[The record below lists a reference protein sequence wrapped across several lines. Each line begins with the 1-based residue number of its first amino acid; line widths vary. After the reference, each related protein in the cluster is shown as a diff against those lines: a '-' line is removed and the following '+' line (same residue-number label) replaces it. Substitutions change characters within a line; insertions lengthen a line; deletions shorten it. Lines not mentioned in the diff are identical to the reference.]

1 MSSSLKENSIE
12 DPKEI
17 IQETKDIINTINVD
31 IDTLKKADDIK
42 TFVQTLKLIL
52 STSAFQDKYNVKL
65 NPEIMSTLNEILNIN
80 PNYFNSVE
88 TLFLEII
95 NNKVINPANI
105 PEIIILVKKLY
116 EILYNINIKD
126 VKEGVC
132 INTCVT
138 IFKFIVNVLII
149 DNIEDNEE
157 SALLIFTIDTVINS
171 CAELITIRKVL
182 KNINSSKLFSC
193 LICK

>member
-1 MSSSLKENSIE
+1 MSSSLKKNPIQDTE
-12 DPKEI
+12 EI
-17 IQETKDIINTINVD
+17 IEETKDIINTINVD
-31 IDTLKKADDIK
+31 IDALKKADDIK

-52 STSAFQDKYNVKL
+52 ATSTFQDKYNVKL

-126 VKEGVC
+126 VKEGVS

-149 DNIEDNEE
+149 DNIEDNQE
-157 SALLIFTIDTVINS
+157 SASLIFTIDTVIDT
-171 CAELITIRKVL
+171 CAELITIRKIL
-182 KNINSSKLFSC
+182 KNTNTNSLFSC

>member
-52 STSAFQDKYNVKL
+52 ATSAFQDKYNVKL

-126 VKEGVC
+126 VKEGVS

-149 DNIEDNEE
+149 DNIEDNQE
-157 SALLIFTIDTVINS
+157 SALLIFTIDTVIDT
-171 CAELITIRKVL
+171 CAELITIRKIL
-182 KNINSSKLFSC
+182 KNTNSSKLFSC